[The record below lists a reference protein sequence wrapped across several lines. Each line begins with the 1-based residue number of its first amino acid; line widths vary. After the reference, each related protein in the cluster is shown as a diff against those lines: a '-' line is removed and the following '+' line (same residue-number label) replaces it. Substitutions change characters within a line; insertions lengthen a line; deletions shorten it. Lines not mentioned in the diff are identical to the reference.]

1 MCVYAISEVSVST
14 TNNAKKDEPTNI
26 NPKGGGGGIYIR
38 SSSLIKQVLAG
49 VHALAFSYQNDE
61 LG

>member
-26 NPKGGGGGIYIR
+26 NPKGGGGDYIR